1 MLPWTQVNDLFNQ
14 GLRIAIVEYFDPV
27 LGFQP
32 LGVYQRVTQDNYP
45 FFENFLQHMLLSDNG
60 VIGTDFKIYSSLDD
74 LFANNAPWTVCGA
87 VDYTGV
93 GFPASCTPTAEAP
106 DPTVT
111 NAYIQFTDN
120 SPGNMKG
127 FTDVKVSILSGGNCS
142 ATERKFV
149 IYSVDNAPQSD
160 QLQQLLA
167 LNPSLDL
174 STLDF
179 MTCSDCEAGQALII
193 NTRNSHTGVLT
204 LTCPEYYV
212 PCNYTCPF
220 RATDSTSSLEAQ
232 SSYIYNVFQDPLWDQ
247 YFNDQGV
254 NIVPLYKKRDADA
267 LTEAFQSG
275 GVKDITLN
283 VTNCT
288 NLPNVVKFINDFIK
302 KVMPGSTLQLKI
314 NGCSV
319 TSDVAQQP
327 NLIPLVALVAIVP
340 IIIIGLVL
348 WKLYAGYS
356 WMSNLPNGVAW
367 SFLNHNFNFGVG
379 WDQIGSSDS
388 YYYSKV
394 YSEGSADYK
403 RALSLFQDFL
413 GGSELIILSIRA
425 IFNPVLLRQ
434 FINQWELTTER
445 LTSGKAVFGK
455 TSYSDNPNQMW
466 IVQKFNE
473 RAHHPKL
480 PWNKDLTCPIIPT
493 AHGTELFLAEKIA
506 QTGFANLSKLDAG
519 YFGSGIYFSTFVMY
533 TLPYFAP
540 KKKPSVILSYVVP
553 GNIYP
558 VKEHHKSPDSLL
570 GKPLQSGYN
579 SHYIVTTKSGTCIS
593 EEREGST
600 YDELVIPLEGQIVPA
615 FIFEISNEN
624 FKDLNASWDREV
636 EEESRYAQGRA
647 NNQGRN
653 DGRDNR
659 HLDVVPLEPTKE
671 VI

>member
-1 MLPWTQVNDLFNQ
+1 MLPSTQINDLFNQ
-14 GLRIAIVEYFDPV
+14 GLRIAIVEVFDPMQ
-27 LGFQP
+27 LTFQP
-32 LGVYQRVTQDNYP
+32 LGVYQRVTQDYYL
-45 FFENFLQHMLLSDNG
+45 FYENFLQQMSSSENG
-60 VIGTDFKIYSSLDD
+60 AIGVDFNIYSTVDD
-74 LFANNAPWTVCGA
+74 LFVSNAPWGA
-87 VDYTGV
+87 CAMDFTGI
-93 GFPASCTPTAEAP
+93 GFPAGCDPSAEAT

-111 NAYIQFTDN
+111 NKYIQFTDN
-120 SPGNMKG
+120 SAGNMKG

-142 ATERKFV
+142 ATEKKFV
-149 IYSVDNAPQSD
+149 IYSVDNSPQSD
-160 QLQQLLA
+160 QLQELLA
-167 LNPSLDL
+167 INPALDL
-174 STLDF
+174 STLDY
-179 MTCSDCEAGQALII
+179 MTCSDCVSGQALII
-193 NTRNSHTGVLT
+193 NTRNTHSGVLT

-220 RATDSTSSLEAQ
+220 RALSDTSSLEAQ
-232 SSYIYNVFQDPLWDQ
+232 SSYIYEVFQDPLWDQ
-247 YFNDQGV
+247 YFADQGV
-254 NIVPLYKKRDADA
+254 SIVPVFKKRDSV
-267 LTEAFQSG
+267 EAYQSG
-275 GVKDITLN
+275 SVKDITLN

-288 NLPNVVKFINDFIK
+288 NLPNVVNFINNFIK
-302 KVMPGSTLQLKI
+302 KTMPGSTLQLKI

-319 TSDVAQQP
+319 VSDIPQQP

-340 IIIIGLVL
+340 LVIIGLVL
-348 WKLYAGYS
+348 WKLYSGYS
-356 WMSNLPNGVAW
+356 WMSHLPNGVAW

-403 RALSLFQDFL
+403 RALALFQDFL
-413 GGSELIILSIRA
+413 GGGELIIVSIRA

-445 LTSGKAVFGK
+445 LTTGKAVFGK
-455 TSYSDNPNQMW
+455 TTYSDNPNQMW

-480 PWNKDLTCPIIPT
+480 SWNKDLTCPIIPT
-493 AHGTELFLAEKIA
+493 AHGTELYLAEKIS

-533 TLPYFAP
+533 TLPYFAS
-540 KKKPSVILSYVVP
+540 KKKPSVIVSYVIP

-558 VKEHHKSPDSLL
+558 VKEHHKSPESLL

-593 EEREGST
+593 EEREGAT

-636 EEESRYAQGRA
+636 EEESRYAQGRS
-647 NNQGRN
+647 NLGRGN
-653 DGRDNR
+653 DGRDFR
-659 HLDVVPLEPTKE
+659 QLEVLEPNKE